1 LADINTLT
9 KGIKMSR
16 VKVQGPSGKIVLLDQ
31 IRQDAFDTITLD
43 ENSTINEERE
53 FFSNI
58 QGKKPYQT
66 NLNQANLLEKNVS
79 FLIMAM
85 QLDAHVTDAEN
96 ANFLAQLSEYS
107 SIRLK
112 IGERDFWKGAARFVT
127 GKIYSEGYASTT
139 VADTTI
145 EKYYQQYG
153 CTTNNGVL
161 FGKDA
166 HEIPSLFSFKVIMAS
181 SVPAGVA
188 VAAGTEVNLVMRLK
202 GLQRRPVQ

>member
-1 LADINTLT
+1 
-9 KGIKMSR
+9 MSR
-16 VKVQGPSGKIVLLDQ
+16 VKVQGPSGQIVLLDQ

-79 FLIMAM
+79 FLIMAL
-85 QLDAHVTDAEN
+85 QLDAHVTVPAN
-96 ANFLAQLSEYS
+96 ANVLASLSEYS

-127 GKIYSEGYASTT
+127 GKIYTEGYSGTDG
-139 VADTTI
+139 V

-166 HEIPSLFSFKVIMAS
+166 HEIPSLFSFKVIMNS
-181 SVPAGVA
+181 SVPAGVTI
-188 VAAGTEVNLVMRLK
+188 AAGSEINLVMRLK

>member
-1 LADINTLT
+1 
-9 KGIKMSR
+9 MSR
-16 VKVQGPSGKIVLLDQ
+16 VKVQGPSGQIVLLDQ

-43 ENSTINEERE
+43 STSTINEERE

-79 FLIMAM
+79 FLIMAL
-85 QLDAHVTDAEN
+85 QIDAQISDAAN
-96 ANFLAQLSEYS
+96 AGFLAKLQEYS
-107 SIRLK
+107 SLRLK
-112 IGERDFWKGAARFVT
+112 IGERDFWKGAMRLAT
-127 GKIYSEGYASTT
+127 GKITQESAISTT
-139 VADTTI
+139 VADSTAQVHL
-145 EKYYQQYG
+145 EQYG
-153 CTTNNGVL
+153 CPSNNGVL

-181 SVPAGVA
+181 NVPAGVTI
-188 VAAGTEVNLVMRLK
+188 AADTEVNLVCRLK